1 MGYEVISH
9 SSTSDLSG
17 PQYFS
22 YILSKKHPIW
32 VDILFKYNLII
43 DISIT
48 YHSADFLHPIGQCNT
63 IQKLKEQIKKDFYAK
78 RYEMAAKCSRGS
90 ESRYI
95 YEHAELKD
103 EEATKAAVD
112 VWQYVTDVMMNS
124 KNHYSSYS
132 EAHPDHSFTN
142 SKRASK
148 KRDMTTS
155 NKFMNNKFMSHSYT
169 VSYAGDELYHH
180 GILGM
185 KWGVRRY
192 QNPDGSLTEA
202 GMKRYG
208 VESRSTSDIK
218 TAKGIEKR
226 LNDLDSAIIRNR
238 RHYKDEQGT
247 KKWYNKKGNRAKTAM
262 GQQANYRR
270 ADEHDQK
277 SKKYEDAMNKGYE
290 EVRELMKTAT
300 DNGFNVKTSI
310 TAKSVA
316 EGKDIVFAIAADTAT
331 VGLGLLLGL
340 PVVPVVGTPVA
351 RGTKYKVKD
360 PGDTQTNSKGTV
372 TNTGRTFYE
381 RMTPMS
387 INEAAERGTKIY
399 SEVKK
404 ARETGQY
411 NMEFLESNGDKNP
424 KTGEDLEGKD
434 LDRAYAKW
442 LEKYTL

>member
-1 MGYEVISH
+1 MGYEVIKH
-9 SSTSDLSG
+9 SGWQPNRAPAGTNVSQIRRTYVYNRTELDYSGANYGDKKKATVTAYFKTTEKPLDDLLTPNPLIATLLVDNIPLLGNRANHIKTQLKKFFFSDCVISDRELNKATYAILDAVAPIMKDREADATHR
-17 PQYFS
+17 PQHQGYYS
-22 YILSKKHPIW
+22 P
-32 VDILFKYNLII
+32 NLRV
-43 DISIT
+43 
-48 YHSADFLHPIGQCNT
+48 
-63 IQKLKEQIKKDFYAK
+63 K
-78 RYEMAAKCSRGS
+78 
-90 ESRYI
+90 
-95 YEHAELKD
+95 
-103 EEATKAAVD
+103 
-112 VWQYVTDVMMNS
+112 
-124 KNHYSSYS
+124 
-132 EAHPDHSFTN
+132 
-142 SKRASK
+142 
-148 KRDMTTS
+148 
-155 NKFMNNKFMSHSYT
+155 HSYA
-169 VSYAGDELYHH
+169 VSYPGDELYHH

-208 VESRSTSDIK
+208 VESRSASDIK

-238 RHYKDEQGT
+238 RHYKDEQGV
-247 KKWYNKKGNRAKTAM
+247 KKWYNKKGNRAKTTM

-340 PVVPVVGTPVA
+340 PVVPFVGTPVA

-372 TNTGRTFYE
+372 TNTGRTFGE